1 MNINT
6 IYCDLD
12 GVLTDFRKGCEN
24 LDAIEGTKVD
34 WAKVHKLG
42 PDFWADLDWTSDG
55 KEFIDW
61 LVKFCKDCSID
72 LCILSAV
79 NYSDGV
85 KGKQIWIDEK
95 IPSVPKQNRYF
106 VRFGKDKV
114 KYAAKNALLIDDYG
128 KNVEGFIM
136 AGGQGV
142 RYKNFQQAKE
152 EIIALV
158 K

>member
-6 IYCDLD
+6 IYCDMD
-12 GVLTDFRKGCEN
+12 GVLVDFRKGCED
-24 LDAIEGTKVD
+24 LDAIEGTRVD
-34 WAKVHKLG
+34 WDTVHKLG
-42 PDFWADLDWTSDG
+42 PDFWADLDWTADG

-95 IPSVPKQNRYF
+95 VPSVSS
-106 VRFGKDKV
+106 G
-114 KYAAKNALLIDDYG
+114 
-128 KNVEGFIM
+128 
-136 AGGQGV
+136 
-142 RYKNFQQAKE
+142 
-152 EIIALV
+152 
-158 K
+158 